1 MNYILLG
8 NLSIKQKI
16 WINDI
21 NSGQELKLEQ
31 EYFRER
37 KIIMTSEAQEGT
49 EEACVGWW
57 EGRWTSDPRT
67 HDGTAECGWMFALV
81 RKWE

>member
-1 MNYILLG
+1 
-8 NLSIKQKI
+8 
-16 WINDI
+16 
-21 NSGQELKLEQ
+21 
-31 EYFRER
+31 
-37 KIIMTSEAQEGT
+37 MTSEAQEGA